1 MCGRYSERGRLEA
14 GTDVVFG
21 NSTSVLVVERLKE
34 RCGSRID
41 SAPAVDP
48 GPSPFAAF
56 AAFGV
61 IVSEELRL
69 A

>member
-48 GPSPFAAF
+48 GPISPF